1 MFLRRERSS
10 VSWIQWKQKG
20 IWMVKV
26 TQSQNKTWSQELK
39 ASKQDIMTR
48 ICMLC
53 AGIWRL
59 GHANFMMWRLFCA
72 LHVCACV
79 YKRECPW
86 TESKREEWDA
96 VERILLSTAE
106 AEGTKEKWKQRNH
119 KVLAT
124 TSIHLLLLTTNN
136 AQTEERKI
144 EQPKKKDVS
153 C

>member
-26 TQSQNKTWSQELK
+26 TQSQNKAWSQELK

-59 GHANFMMWRLFCA
+59 GHENFFWRLFCVTC
-72 LHVCACV
+72 VCMCEQKRISLERIKERRMRCGGENIII
-79 YKRECPW
+79 YCRNRRNKRE
-86 TESKREEWDA
+86 
-96 VERILLSTAE
+96 VQ
-106 AEGTKEKWKQRNH
+106 TKESQG
-119 KVLAT
+119 ATT

-136 AQTEERKI
+136 AQTEEKKI

>member
-72 LHVCACV
+72 LHACACV

-106 AEGTKEKWKQRNH
+106 AEGTKEKWKQRNQ
-119 KVLAT
+119 LAT

>member
-1 MFLRRERSS
+1 MSLGRERSS
-10 VSWIQWKQKG
+10 VFRIQWRQNIR
-20 IWMVKV
+20 IWIVKV
-26 TQSQNKTWSQELK
+26 TQSQNKTWPQEFK
-39 ASKQDIMTR
+39 VSKQNIVTR

-59 GHANFMMWRLFCA
+59 GHENFFWRLFCVTC
-72 LHVCACV
+72 VCMCEQKRISLERIKERRMRCGGENIII
-79 YKRECPW
+79 YCRNRRNKRE
-86 TESKREEWDA
+86 
-96 VERILLSTAE
+96 VQ
-106 AEGTKEKWKQRNH
+106 TKESQG
-119 KVLAT
+119 ATT